1 LPAAHFDRNESH
13 AIYGTGHY
21 SLLCMGRFIILSGPS
36 CVGKGPLHSAF
47 SKFYSESAASLR
59 KLVLYNC
66 RSPRPGEIDG
76 KDYWFRS
83 REEIEGLREKENFIV
98 LDVRGDLQAVDLTE
112 LDRSLSAGDLFF
124 EGNPFVGRKL
134 QEAFRAN
141 VNLLSIFLSPLSRE
155 EILFL
160 KSHNVS
166 LPDFLTDVMRRK
178 LLRRTL
184 RQKGILSL
192 KDLENI
198 ERRASSA
205 HTELKEAWHFDYIIP
220 NHDGEDSENWDA
232 FYYPISDAR
241 KTLLAFAEL
250 VSGKVSPVAE
260 KWEEELVR

>member
-1 LPAAHFDRNESH
+1 MACGDARLSFLV
-13 AIYGTGHY
+13 T
-21 SLLCMGRFIILSGPS
+21 MGRFIILSGPS
-36 CVGKGPLHSAF
+36 CVGKGPLHGAF
-47 SKFYSESAASLR
+47 LKFYPEQAASLH

-83 REEIEGLREKENFIV
+83 REEIEAFRKKENFVV
-98 LDVRGDLQAVDLTE
+98 LDVRGDLQAADLA
-112 LDRSLSAGDLFF
+112 DAGRSLATGDLFF

-134 QEAFRAN
+134 QETLGEK
-141 VNLLSIFLSPLSRE
+141 VNLLSVFLSPLARE

-160 KSHNVS
+160 QSREVK
-166 LPDFLTDVMRRK
+166 LADFLTDLMRRK
-178 LLRRTL
+178 LLRRTQ

-205 HTELKEAWHFDYIIP
+205 YPELKEAWHFDYIIP

-232 FYYPISDAR
+232 FYYPISDAL
-241 KTLLAFAEL
+241 KTLRAFADL
-250 VSGKVSPVAE
+250 IVGRVPPAAE
-260 KWEEELVR
+260 KWEEDLIS

>member
-1 LPAAHFDRNESH
+1 
-13 AIYGTGHY
+13 
-21 SLLCMGRFIILSGPS
+21 MGRFIILSGPS

-47 SKFYSESAASLR
+47 SKFYPEQAATLH

-66 RSPRPGEIDG
+66 RSPRPAEIDG

-83 REEIEGLREKENFIV
+83 REEIESFREKENFIV
-98 LDVRGDLQAVDLTE
+98 LDVRGDLQAVDLNDV
-112 LDRSLSAGDLFF
+112 DRTLAAGNLFF

-134 QEAFRAN
+134 QETLREK
-141 VNLLSIFLSPLSRE
+141 VNLLSVFLSPLARE

-160 KSHNVS
+160 KSRDIP
-166 LPDFLTDVMRRK
+166 LPEFLTDVMRRK
-178 LLRRTL
+178 LLRRTQ

-205 HTELKEAWHFDYIIP
+205 YTELKDAWRFDYVIP

-232 FYYPISDAR
+232 FYYPVSDAR
-241 KTLLAFAEL
+241 KALLAFADL
-250 VSGKVSPVAE
+250 VAGKASTIAE
-260 KWEEELVR
+260 KWGEDLLA

>member
-1 LPAAHFDRNESH
+1 
-13 AIYGTGHY
+13 
-21 SLLCMGRFIILSGPS
+21 MGRFIILSGPS

-47 SKFYSESAASLR
+47 SKFYPELAASLH

-66 RSPRPGEIDG
+66 RSPRPGELDG

-83 REEIEGLREKENFIV
+83 REEIESFRQKQNFIV
-98 LDVRGDLQAVDLTE
+98 LDVRGDLQAVDLNDA
-112 LDRSLSAGDLFF
+112 DRSLAVGDLFF

-134 QEAFRAN
+134 QETLREK
-141 VNLLSIFLSPLSRE
+141 VNLLSVFLSPLARE

-160 KSHNVS
+160 KSRNVQ
-166 LPDFLTDVMRRK
+166 LADFLTDVMRRK
-178 LLRRTL
+178 LLRRTQ

-205 HTELKEAWHFDYIIP
+205 YTELKEAWYFDYILP

-232 FYYPISDAR
+232 FYYPVSDAR
-241 KTLLAFAEL
+241 KTLLAFADL
-250 VSGKVSPVAE
+250 VSEKAPVIAE
-260 KWEEELVR
+260 KWEEDLLA